1 MVKSLKL
8 HVFYKVA
15 VNSELANTEW
25 LLWEETQGKFLRVS
39 GPNILVNWSVHNHVL
54 CALLLKDTLF
64 NMYCWSIN
72 IELTVNSTI
81 THAKW
86 SFSSVQSLSH
96 VWLFPTP
103 WKAALQASL
112 SISSSRRL
120 LKLMSINSVMPSN
133 YLILCLPLLLL
144 LSILPSMRVLPSH
157 D

>member
-39 GPNILVNWSVHNHVL
+39 GPNILVNWSVHSHVL

-96 VWLFPTP
+96 VWLQPHGKQHSRLPCPSAAPGVCSNSCPSTRWCHPTILSSVVLFSSCLQSFP
-103 WKAALQASL
+103 AVGSFQ
-112 SISSSRRL
+112 
-120 LKLMSINSVMPSN
+120 MS
-133 YLILCLPLLLL
+133 
-144 LSILPSMRVLPSH
+144 
-157 D
+157 